1 MCCKA
6 SGALLSTALGQQVVG
21 PLPNTL
27 ELQDLLALFYRRANA
42 SYLGQQVPIAKTD
55 FENDQDMFDTCC
67 TEVH

>member
-27 ELQDLLALFYRRANA
+27 ELQDLLALFCSLA
-42 SYLGQQVPIAKTD
+42 SPCTALGHQVVGPWS
-55 FENDQDMFDTCC
+55 N
-67 TEVH
+67 